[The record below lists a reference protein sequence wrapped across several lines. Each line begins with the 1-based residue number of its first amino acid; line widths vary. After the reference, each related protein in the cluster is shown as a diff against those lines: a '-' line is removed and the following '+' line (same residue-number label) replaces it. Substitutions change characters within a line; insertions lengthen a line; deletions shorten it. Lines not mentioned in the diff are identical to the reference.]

1 MSYLPL
7 FLKIHPDFPVLVIG
21 GGLIATAK
29 VEALVSAGVKV
40 DVIAKDFSRELTL
53 LCGKYNFNL
62 IKSEY
67 KAEFIKNRD
76 VVVAATD
83 NDIVNQQVATDCRTQ
98 RILVNVVDNPLL
110 CDFIFPALI
119 KRGPL
124 QIAISSSGISP
135 VLARLIKQAIE
146 LIIPAQYENLIE
158 YFKYKKSS
166 IRKSLSKLQPRRMFY
181 EKIINGS
188 ISEDILEG
196 NIKRATKSFD
206 SALKNYPNESKAT
219 LYLIGTGPGNPD
231 LLTIKA
237 ARLIGQADVILY
249 DRLIPQGILEQYARK
264 DAKKIAVGKTRDHHH
279 KKQNEIN
286 EIIEH
291 HLSKN
296 HIVLRLKGG
305 DPGIYAHGAEEI
317 AIARKMDVPYQII
330 PGITAANACAAY
342 AGIPLT
348 ERGGS
353 ESVRFLTIYKD
364 QVNDRSF
371 WEKLRHSNTETLVLY
386 MSSNNYSLLCG
397 KLIELGFSRDTQFL
411 VVEQGT
417 TSHHRDYLG
426 TLAAFDELYGNHKFA
441 SPCLMIIGNVVRWHE
456 KHSWKESS
464 KIEGSY
470 FSDLPPLEIEHA

>member
-7 FLKIHPDFPVLVIG
+7 FLKTHPDFPVLVIG

-348 ERGGS
+348 ERGGA

>member
-146 LIIPAQYENLIE
+146 LIIPAQYQNLIE
-158 YFKYKKSS
+158 YIKYKKSR
-166 IRKSLSKLQPRRMFY
+166 IHKSLL
-181 EKIINGS
+181 
-188 ISEDILEG
+188 
-196 NIKRATKSFD
+196 
-206 SALKNYPNESKAT
+206 
-219 LYLIGTGPGNPD
+219 
-231 LLTIKA
+231 
-237 ARLIGQADVILY
+237 
-249 DRLIPQGILEQYARK
+249 
-264 DAKKIAVGKTRDHHH
+264 
-279 KKQNEIN
+279 
-286 EIIEH
+286 
-291 HLSKN
+291 
-296 HIVLRLKGG
+296 
-305 DPGIYAHGAEEI
+305 
-317 AIARKMDVPYQII
+317 
-330 PGITAANACAAY
+330 
-342 AGIPLT
+342 
-348 ERGGS
+348 
-353 ESVRFLTIYKD
+353 
-364 QVNDRSF
+364 
-371 WEKLRHSNTETLVLY
+371 
-386 MSSNNYSLLCG
+386 
-397 KLIELGFSRDTQFL
+397 
-411 VVEQGT
+411 
-417 TSHHRDYLG
+417 
-426 TLAAFDELYGNHKFA
+426 
-441 SPCLMIIGNVVRWHE
+441 
-456 KHSWKESS
+456 
-464 KIEGSY
+464 
-470 FSDLPPLEIEHA
+470 